1 MPQGNLA
8 GRIRETALA
17 LFAEHGYHGTSM
29 QRIADALG
37 VTRSAFYH
45 HYSSKQD
52 LVAAIAEPLVV
63 DLEALAE
70 QAGARG
76 DPVEEVL
83 GNYLD
88 VLLVHGPVTRFVA
101 NDPAVQADAD
111 IGRRARDAVARLSSS
126 LADRLGG
133 PGADV
138 RVACALGAIGG
149 GAVLVAGSPGS
160 ARDEI
165 LRSAL
170 AGLTSGQVPGAT
182 TTREAPSSPA
192 SRRR

>member
-1 MPQGNLA
+1 MPTGSLA
-8 GRIRETALA
+8 GRIRDTALA
-17 LFAEHGYHGTSM
+17 LFTEHGYHGTSM

-45 HYSSKQD
+45 HYSSKRD

-63 DLEALAE
+63 DLEALAGRAE
-70 QAGARG
+70 HGGASA
-76 DPVEEVL
+76 DDLL

-111 IGRRARDAVARLSSS
+111 IGRRARLAV
-126 LADRLGG
+126 DRLTTALAARVD
-133 PGADV
+133 GADAHV

-149 GAVLVAGSPGS
+149 GAVSVAGSPGG
-160 ARDEI
+160 ARDVI
-165 LRSAL
+165 LDAAL
-170 AGLTSGQVPGAT
+170 AALHPVD
-182 TTREAPSSPA
+182 R
-192 SRRR
+192 